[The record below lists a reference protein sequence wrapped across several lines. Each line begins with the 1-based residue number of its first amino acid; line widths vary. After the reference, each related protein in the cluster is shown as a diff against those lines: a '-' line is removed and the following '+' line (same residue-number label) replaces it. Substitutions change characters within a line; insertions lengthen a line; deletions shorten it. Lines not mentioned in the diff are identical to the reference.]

1 MTFIWPAMLL
11 LLALIPAGVW
21 LSGALERRRRHR
33 AAAQGGLGLARG
45 VVRRPGGLRR
55 RFPAA
60 LFLAG
65 FAVMTIA
72 LARPQ
77 GVVSLPREEGTVILA
92 FDVSGSMAADDLKP
106 TRMEAAKVAAQD
118 FVQRQPRSVVIGVV
132 AFSDAGLAVQAP
144 TSDQAAVLAAI
155 NRLAPERGTSLGQGI
170 LASLRTIALAESP
183 PAQNYYSNRSP
194 APAPAPTPTPTPTP
208 TPVPAG
214 THTSAV
220 IVLLTDGENNETP
233 DPASAAQ
240 AAADQGVRIFTVGLG
255 STAGTTLDLNGFQ
268 VHTQLNEPLLQQVA
282 AVTQGA
288 YFRAED
294 AQQLRSIY
302 DNLDTRLVVE
312 PQKIEITSLFAGASI
327 LILVV
332 GSLSSLLW
340 LGRLP

>member
-1 MTFIWPAMLL
+1 VTFIWPAMLL
-11 LLALIPAGVW
+11 LLTLIPAGVW

-60 LFLAG
+60 LFLTG

-194 APAPAPTPTPTPTP
+194 APAPTPTP

-288 YFRAED
+288 YFRAGD

-332 GSLSSLLW
+332 GSLFSLLW

>member
-194 APAPAPTPTPTPTP
+194 APAPTPTP